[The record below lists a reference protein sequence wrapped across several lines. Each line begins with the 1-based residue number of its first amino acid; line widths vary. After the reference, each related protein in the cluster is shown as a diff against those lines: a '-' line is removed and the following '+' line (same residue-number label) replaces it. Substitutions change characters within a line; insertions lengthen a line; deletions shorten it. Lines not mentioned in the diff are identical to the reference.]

1 MSLFGKKIKKDPGT
15 SPSYRT
21 VCPCGTRI
29 VPGSSHEIILF
40 YLNLQANF
48 MLILNF
54 YLENFVGFKALRLKK
69 IALSADNE

>member
-1 MSLFGKKIKKDPGT
+1 
-15 SPSYRT
+15 
-21 VCPCGTRI
+21 
-29 VPGSSHEIILF
+29 LF